1 MVETEISEKMNEKKK
16 EEKAHRRTRYLLTVF
31 VAMQV
36 IEMVEFM

>member
-1 MVETEISEKMNEKKK
+1 MVETEISEKMNEKK